1 MKCDNAVM
9 KIIVLFKDVLSVA
22 KARISFSSAFY
33 LLSFL
38 QKGEVP
44 KFHSEMTVSVC
55 VCVHASVT
63 DNNCMTPTTMQLN
76 KYPCCEVSVALP
88 SVKAAIL
95 VVIYF

>member
-1 MKCDNAVM
+1 MKCVNAVM

-33 LLSFL
+33 LLAFL

-55 VCVHASVT
+55 ACVC
-63 DNNCMTPTTMQLN
+63 D
-76 KYPCCEVSVALP
+76 
-88 SVKAAIL
+88 
-95 VVIYF
+95 